1 MSLQKFQQQLKK
13 RPTIRRKFLLNKL
26 NEYSICQKNENAASD
41 YPDAKLLAI
50 EKTDRALAQ
59 FILSSFYILDK
70 GCNLS
75 ETESALKKNK
85 KTPEEIISTRRGRY
99 YQNIAVSYESE
110 LTMEGQKSFVRDI
123 ISAKTVPGFSLL
135 RKLHLQ
141 RSK

>member
-1 MSLQKFQQQLKK
+1 M
-13 RPTIRRKFLLNKL
+13 
-26 NEYSICQKNENAASD
+26 
-41 YPDAKLLAI
+41 AI
-50 EKTDRALAQ
+50 EKTDKALAQ

-85 KTPEEIISTRRGRY
+85 KTPEEIISTRRGKY

-110 LTMEGQKSFVRDI
+110 LTQEEQKSFVQNVMT
-123 ISAKTVPGFSLL
+123 AKTVPDFSLL

>member
-1 MSLQKFQQQLKK
+1 MSLNKFQTQLKK
-13 RPTIRRKFLLNKL
+13 LPTIKRKFLLNKL
-26 NEYSICQKNENAASD
+26 MAYSICQKNENAASD
-41 YPDAKLLAI
+41 YPDAKLVAI
-50 EKTDRALAQ
+50 EKTDKALAQ

-85 KTPEEIISTRRGRY
+85 KTPEEIISTRRGKY

-110 LTMEGQKSFVRDI
+110 LTQEEQKSFVQNVMT
-123 ISAKTVPGFSLL
+123 AKTVPDFSLL